1 MLLPYFIDGFV
12 LFSAGLLLVLLGL
25 VYIRS
30 A

>member
-1 MLLPYFIDGFV
+1 MLLPYFIGGFV